1 MENISELKQHLH
13 AVTQTRQIS
22 NAMYLLSTSR
32 IRKSMQNI
40 DYNLTYMRKLRAT
53 MKDIV
58 SKTKHNSLSDP
69 FIELT
74 EGGKALFD
82 QLFPAWSLNAFS
94 AIALCW
100 LAENYAVAYAIT
112 QRLATQEP
120 SLAMLLQAE
129 KLVQL
134 FESPVFVHVRL
145 QLINAGSPALAPL
158 LQSLYGLLMI
168 LPQSDAY
175 HLLQNRLTGI
185 TPLHVIMHSCEA
197 SE

>member
-1 MENISELKQHLH
+1 MRFASLFVQVLNVILLTADEAAELCAQ
-13 AVTQTRQIS
+13 
-22 NAMYLLSTSR
+22 
-32 IRKSMQNI
+32 
-40 DYNLTYMRKLRAT
+40 LRSCFPAG
-53 MKDIV
+53 K
-58 SKTKHNSLSDP
+58 
-69 FIELT
+69 